1 MNPDL
6 QPPLPLSQHHYA
18 AMELPRVLP
27 PALPPRGHASS
38 LAPRGVPATSIA
50 EARLRNILMGV

>member
-1 MNPDL
+1 MYPEL

-18 AMELPRVLP
+18 AMTLPPLPPPRDAASPTPRV
-27 PALPPRGHASS
+27 
-38 LAPRGVPATSIA
+38 APSVAIA